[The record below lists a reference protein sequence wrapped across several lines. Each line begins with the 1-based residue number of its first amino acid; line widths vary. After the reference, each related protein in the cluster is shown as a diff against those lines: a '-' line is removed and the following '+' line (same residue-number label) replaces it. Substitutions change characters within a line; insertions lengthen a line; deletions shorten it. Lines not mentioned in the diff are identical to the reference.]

1 MEVCYVKCFICAVQ
15 YILWKIVGIV
25 KNTILCFH
33 NLVDLLLSDPSVLSE
48 RALAVGFF
56 FFLFF

>member
-1 MEVCYVKCFICAVQ
+1 M
-15 YILWKIVGIV
+15 